1 MSQTKRTY
9 RLDVTYNLQFRSARA
24 DTMVERAVGA
34 KIEASGGGMGARDLS
49 FYFTNKR
56 ALDAAKRRLQHR
68 YKKLGFPVVW
78 SDTWWVE

>member
-1 MSQTKRTY
+1 MARTY
-9 RLDVTYNLQFRSARA
+9 RLDVSYNRQFYSPRA

-34 KIEASGGGMGARDLS
+34 KCGASGAGMGARDLS

-56 ALDAAKRRLQHR
+56 GLDAAKRRLQHR

-78 SDTWWVE
+78 TDTWWVE